1 MQKKGD
7 MKMMNEEQRTT
18 EMMRNEAITSP
29 RYREYRFQESDNS
42 PVCTFSRYYANHFD
56 TRKENSTGILFLGG
70 VGVGKTYYAASIVNA
85 LVDRGIPCLLI
96 QEERAVA
103 NILSDGK
110 EYLDSLNRYRLVVLD
125 DMNWALNNNLAAS
138 AIYQLIDSRYR
149 NKLPIIVTTI
159 LDTEE
164 IKNPK
169 TGTQKQIFSRLK
181 EMCTPVYMY
190 GEDKR
195 ITNADK
201 EHALLKEML
210 GMQ

>member
-18 EMMRNEAITSP
+18 EMMRTEAITSP

-42 PVCTFSRYYANHFD
+42 PVCIFSRYYANHFD
-56 TRKENSTGILFLGG
+56 TRKENETGILFFGG
-70 VGVGKTYYAASIVNA
+70 TGVGKTYYAASIVNS

-125 DMNWALNNNLAAS
+125 DINWTINNNLAAS

-159 LDTEE
+159 LDAEE

-195 ITNADK
+195 IIEADK
-201 EHALLKEML
+201 EHALLKKML